1 MSSFLHLKRNF
12 LITKEVLEQHS
23 QQVTIPKALAAR
35 IRKIAP
41 YGQHATIDAYI
52 SNILDEFVTGLEGSR
67 PMRTRYN
74 PFTENELKQIK
85 QEIQCYSLY
94 A

>member
-1 MSSFLHLKRNF
+1 LLSRAKL
-12 LITKEVLEQHS
+12 LITKEVLETS
-23 QQVTIPKALAAR
+23 QQVTIPKELAGR

-41 YGQHATIDAYI
+41 YGKHATLDAYI
-52 SNILDEFVTGLEGSR
+52 STILDEFVTQLEGSR
-67 PMRTRYN
+67 PIRNRYN
-74 PFTENELKQIK
+74 PFTESELKQIK